1 MYEFV
6 SQDNV
11 SGTMNSYLFNYVS
24 MRQLLYYPFC
34 WSLNVNSVIIYMTGF
49 MKTVSIRK
57 KIERE
62 AQEKEDKRVVEK
74 KTDIPFDFY
83 IVYIEIIPGEKKNP

>member
-1 MYEFV
+1 
-6 SQDNV
+6 
-11 SGTMNSYLFNYVS
+11 
-24 MRQLLYYPFC
+24 
-34 WSLNVNSVIIYMTGF
+34 MTGF